1 MKIID
6 KNGLKISSALFEF
19 INNEAIPG
27 TNVNLNEFWNNFSKV
42 VHELAPVN
50 KKLIE
55 KREII
60 QKKLMNGINQ
70 TRVKN

>member
-42 VHELAPVN
+42 VHELSPIN
-50 KKLIE
+50 KALIE
-55 KREII
+55 KRENI
-60 QKKLMNGINQ
+60 QNNFSAIKK
-70 TRVKN
+70 K